1 MMDRDLARRNAV
13 LGWLLVGLFL
23 LLLAGVV
30 VVAFVYLAVA

>member
-13 LGWLLVGLFL
+13 LGWLLVGLFR